1 VPIKQTHQD
10 FGLVSMTLSMQLLDI
25 KSLQMVVSYILKTT
39 QEKKHI

>member
-1 VPIKQTHQD
+1 
-10 FGLVSMTLSMQLLDI
+10 VSMTLSMQLLDI